1 MIKKGV
7 YMNRNN
13 YKFGKLLKDLRQKND
28 MTQEELSERSFIN
41 IKTLSNMENGKVDI
55 DLDKLEILSEIFNVD
70 LVENYLYLLLDD
82 SDQIK
87 RIINNLNSKD
97 RYPGSNQSEEL
108 DILTKIETTSQRK
121 IIRLKAK
128 KLRLLFESIEIKDDK
143 GKKKSLIVEALNVG
157 RDFDFE
163 DLPSNTYDIIDY
175 RLLMN
180 YAIYIK
186 NKTERLRILKFIENS
201 RIDDD
206 NLNSI
211 LYHNISNTY
220 YRLDKS
226 YLALYYINKSIAANN
241 KNPISPIMLYQ
252 KSLILYDLNLPYEK
266 YVKMTLEISKKISPD
281 LYKLLLNKY
290 KAKAHDDKNFIITY
304 K

>member
-1 MIKKGV
+1 
-7 YMNRNN
+7 MNRNN
-13 YKFGKLLKDLRQKND
+13 YKFGILLKNLRQQNN

-55 DLDKLEILSEIFNVD
+55 DLDKLEILSEIFNLD
-70 LVENYLYLLLDD
+70 LVEKYLYLLLDD

-87 RIINNLNSKD
+87 KIVNNLNSKD
-97 RYPGSNQSEEL
+97 RYPGSNQTDEIK
-108 DILTKIETTSQRK
+108 ILTEIENTSQRK
-121 IIRLKAK
+121 IISLKAK
-128 KLRLLFESIEIKDDK
+128 KLRLLFESIEIRDDK
-143 GKKKSLIVEALNVG
+143 NKKRSLIVKALNVG
-157 RDFDFE
+157 RVFNFE
-163 DLPSNTYDIIDY
+163 DLSANTYDIIDY

-201 RIDDD
+201 RVNDD

-220 YRLDKS
+220 YTLDKS

-252 KSLILYDLNLPYEK
+252 KSIILYDLNFPYEK
-266 YVKMTLEISKKISPD
+266 YVKMTLETSKKISPD
-281 LYKLLLNKY
+281 LYKMLLNKY
-290 KAKAHDDKNFIITY
+290 QAKAHDDKKFIITY

>member
-13 YKFGKLLKDLRQKND
+13 YKFGKLLKDLRQKNN
-28 MTQEELSERSFIN
+28 MTQEELSECSFIN
-41 IKTLSNMENGKVDI
+41 VKTLSNMENGKVDV

-70 LVENYLYLLLDD
+70 LVEKYLYLLLDD
-82 SDQIK
+82 SGQINK
-87 RIINNLNSKD
+87 IVKNLNKKD
-97 RYPGSNQSEEL
+97 RYPGSSQTDEIK
-108 DILTKIETTSQRK
+108 ILREIESTSQRK
-121 IIRLKAK
+121 IIRIKAK
-128 KLRLLFESIEIKDDK
+128 KLRLLFESVEIKDDK
-143 GKKKSLIVEALNVG
+143 IKKRSLIVEALNVG
-157 RDFDFE
+157 RAFNFD
-163 DLPSNTYDIIDY
+163 DLAANTYDIIDY

-186 NKTERLRILKFIENS
+186 NKAEMLRIFKFIENS